1 MRETTGADLRAVMQV
16 LGNSCMQ
23 GFQEGGYRKPRAPAH
38 VSVGGRKKISS
49 SVLGKGSL
57 RNLCE
62 PLMFPCSS
70 SKWLTSN
77 TGVGVRVEIVR
88 WRRDKWV
95 HIIPHSFVLIPALRF
110 LEQEA
115 WNYQNKH
122 VIARERRCLSISWL
136 SLDGSLMETFP
147 NISVESRRETLIVFT
162 C

>member
-1 MRETTGADLRAVMQV
+1 MRGTTGADLRAAMQV

-23 GFQEGGYRKPRAPAH
+23 GFQEGWLQEAP
-38 VSVGGRKKISS
+38 SS
-49 SVLGKGSL
+49 SSCVCWGQKKVSSSALGKGSL

-77 TGVGVRVEIVR
+77 TGVGVGVETVR

-95 HIIPHSFVLIPALRF
+95 HIIPHSFVLIPTLRF

-136 SLDGSLMETFP
+136 FLDGSLMETFP
-147 NISVESRRETLIVFT
+147 NISVESGRETLIVSP